1 MMMMRAVK
9 SMEKRS
15 VRTPCV
21 DPVERMM
28 ARMNSGFAVIIVSG
42 GTMGNVS
49 RSHLLELSIS
59 STTNAQ
65 IAATR
70 GQEHS
75 NGASVRHGAK
85 QVADLWC
92 LHIMA

>member
-1 MMMMRAVK
+1 MMMRAVK
-9 SMEKRS
+9 TMEKKRKS
-15 VRTPCV
+15 GTTPCV
-21 DPVERMM
+21 DPVVPMM
-28 ARMNSGFAVIIVSG
+28 ARMNSGFAVITVSD

-70 GQEHS
+70 GREHS
-75 NGASVRHGAK
+75 MEH
-85 QVADLWC
+85 C
-92 LHIMA
+92 